1 MSPAILTA
9 YAAAATALATGAWFY
24 AALYPTSQ
32 LFGPVTV
39 AGRDPNELAL
49 TYDDGP
55 NPAAT
60 PQLLD
65 LLAKHN
71 VQATFFLIGR
81 FVREQPSLTRRI
93 AAAGHRIG
101 NHTMTHPWLAF
112 QSAARIRAELT
123 DCSHLLEDTLGA
135 PITLFRPPHGARRP
149 IVLHTAQAL
158 GMKTIQW
165 NVTSYDWVAPKS
177 STSTARTE
185 NTTRIL
191 THVNRGLEANHRKH
205 RASNILLH
213 DGSDIGL
220 NADRLS
226 SIAATEQILRT
237 AHQQGRRFVTPDTW
251 L

>member
-1 MSPAILTA
+1 MNPILTTS
-9 YAAAATALATGAWFY
+9 AAATAAALTAGAWCY
-24 AALYPTSQ
+24 AALYPNSQ
-32 LFGPVTV
+32 LFGPVTI

-81 FVREQPSLTRRI
+81 FVREQPQLTRAI

-112 QSAARIRAELT
+112 QSAARIHAELT

-149 IVLHTAQAL
+149 EVFRTAEAL
-158 GMKTIQW
+158 RMKTIQW
-165 NVTSYDWVAPKS
+165 NVTSYDWVMPKPGKPMDH
-177 STSTARTE
+177 AA

-191 THVNRGLEANHRKH
+191 THIHRGLEANHRKH

-226 SIAATEQILRT
+226 SIAATEQIIL
-237 AHQQGRRFVTPDTW
+237 AGHQQGRRFVTPDTW
-251 L
+251 

>member
-1 MSPAILTA
+1 MSTLLTA
-9 YAAAATALATGAWFY
+9 SAVATASALTVGGWFY
-24 AALYPTSQ
+24 AALYPASQ
-32 LFGPVTV
+32 FFGPVTV
-39 AGRDPNELAL
+39 AGHDPNEIAL

-55 NPAAT
+55 NPSCT
-60 PQLLD
+60 PQLLE
-65 LLAKHN
+65 LLSKHN

-81 FVREQPSLTRRI
+81 FVREQPDLTRRI

-112 QSAARIRAELT
+112 QSASRIHAELT

-149 IVLHTAQAL
+149 AVFRTAQSL

-165 NVTSYDWVAPKS
+165 NITSYDWIAPAS
-177 STSTARTE
+177 STPAARTE

-191 THVNRGLEANHRKH
+191 DHINRGLTQNQR
-205 RASNILLH
+205 RNQASNILLH

-220 NADRLS
+220 NADRIS
-226 SIAATEQILRT
+226 SIAVTERIIRT
-237 AHQQGRRFVTPDTW
+237 AHEQGRRFVTPDSW